1 MLPKHESTGTMRLL
15 KRQKYYFDPAGQD
28 PAGQDG
34 WGKAL
39 TALFPEPRFHD
50 VIEAH
55 GVEGYVGEDWR
66 IRFKVVD
73 DVPVTDG
80 PRYSRLNKALW
91 DAFGPTFDDYEVRL
105 MNNYTKQPVAIDP
118 QP

>member
-1 MLPKHESTGTMRLL
+1 MLPKHESTGTIRLL
-15 KRQKYYFDPAGQD
+15 KRQKYYFGPAGQD

-55 GVEGYVGEDWR
+55 GLEGYVGEDWQ
-66 IRFKVVD
+66 IRFNIVD
-73 DVPVTDG
+73 GVPVTDG

-105 MNNYTKQPVAIDP
+105 MNNYTKQPVPIGP

>member
-1 MLPKHESTGTMRLL
+1 MLPKHDNTSTMRLL

-28 PAGQDG
+28 G
-34 WGKAL
+34 WNKAL
-39 TALFPEPRFHD
+39 TALFPEPLFHD

-55 GVEGYVGEDWR
+55 GLEGYVGEDWR
-66 IRFKVVD
+66 IRFKIVD
-73 DVPVTDG
+73 GVPVTDG

-105 MNNYTKQPVAIDP
+105 MDNHTKQPVAWRRSV
-118 QP
+118 